1 MMPFLIIVSAETDE
15 TDEGKVQELSLK
27 IECALRKE
35 FDDVTYTS
43 SEIQE
48 IKSKQRLAL
57 EEQLDKL
64 RELIDMVGRES
75 PAIRIEYRGGQ
86 IIEQIKS
93 LTEGKL

>member
-1 MMPFLIIVSAETDE
+1 MTFLIIVSAETDE
-15 TDEGKVQELSLK
+15 TDEGRAQELSLK
-27 IECALRKE
+27 IERDVAE

-43 SEIQE
+43 SEVQE

>member
-1 MMPFLIIVSAETDE
+1 MTFLIIVSAETDE

-27 IECALRKE
+27 IERDVAE

-86 IIEQIKS
+86 IIEQIKA
-93 LTEGKL
+93 LTKGKL

>member
-1 MMPFLIIVSAETDE
+1 MTFLIIVSAETDE
-15 TDEGKVQELSLK
+15 TDEGKAQELSLD
-27 IECALRKE
+27 IERYVGE
-35 FDDVTYTS
+35 FADITYTS

>member
-1 MMPFLIIVSAETDE
+1 MTFLVIVSAETNE

-27 IECALRKE
+27 IERDVAE

-57 EEQLDKL
+57 DRQLDKL
-64 RELIDMVGRES
+64 RELIDMVEEET
-75 PAIRIEYRGGQ
+75 RIS
-86 IIEQIKS
+86 IKSLVVDVIEEIKS

>member
-1 MMPFLIIVSAETDE
+1 MTFLIIVSAETDE

-27 IECALRKE
+27 IERDVAE

-57 EEQLDKL
+57 DRQLDKL
-64 RELIDMVGRES
+64 RELIDMVEEET
-75 PAIRIEYRGGQ
+75 RIS
-86 IIEQIKS
+86 IKS
-93 LTEGKL
+93 LVVDVIEEIKALTEGKL

>member
-1 MMPFLIIVSAETDE
+1 MTFLIIVSAETDE

-27 IECALRKE
+27 IECAIRKE

-57 EEQLDKL
+57 DRQLDKL
-64 RELIDMVGRES
+64 RELIDMVEEET
-75 PAIRIEYRGGQ
+75 RIS
-86 IIEQIKS
+86 IKS
-93 LTEGKL
+93 TVVDVIEEIKALTKGKL

>member
-1 MMPFLIIVSAETDE
+1 MTFLIIVSAETNE

-27 IECALRKE
+27 IERDVAE
-35 FDDVTYTS
+35 FDDVTYTT